1 MVGKRG
7 SEVVQVFAFAV
18 CEFEQKVGLQ
28 QRKVLVNVRHNGEN
42 LGVDGRMECGREIGG
57 QVLEDVNEYVIDGH
71 NVDVWILSIVR
82 ENGFVL
88 DDNGCLLFVHDSTSR
103 RRTMFICV

>member
-7 SEVVQVFAFAV
+7 PEVVQVFAFAV

-42 LGVDGRMECGREIGG
+42 L
-57 QVLEDVNEYVIDGH
+57 
-71 NVDVWILSIVR
+71 
-82 ENGFVL
+82 
-88 DDNGCLLFVHDSTSR
+88 
-103 RRTMFICV
+103 